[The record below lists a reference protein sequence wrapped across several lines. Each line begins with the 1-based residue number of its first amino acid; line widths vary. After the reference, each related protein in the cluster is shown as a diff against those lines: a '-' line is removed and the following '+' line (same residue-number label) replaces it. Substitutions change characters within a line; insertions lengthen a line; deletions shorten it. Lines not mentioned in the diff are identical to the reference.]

1 MLLLKL
7 PTVINFQVNFQMNAP
22 NGNCPDQSLAQEK
35 VTSLVHQGMCDEIV
49 TNIYLATALSTFWPL
64 DGSHLFLP
72 LHIDHF
78 VLIYLKTGDGAGSSD
93 CGGVVGESEDVIWLV
108 RASGAKWIP
117 C

>member
-22 NGNCPDQSLAQEK
+22 NGNCQDQSLAQEK

-72 LHIDHF
+72 LHSDHF
-78 VLIYLKTGDGAGSSD
+78 VLIYLKTEDGELGLWRR
-93 CGGVVGESEDVIWLV
+93 GWG
-108 RASGAKWIP
+108 K
-117 C
+117 